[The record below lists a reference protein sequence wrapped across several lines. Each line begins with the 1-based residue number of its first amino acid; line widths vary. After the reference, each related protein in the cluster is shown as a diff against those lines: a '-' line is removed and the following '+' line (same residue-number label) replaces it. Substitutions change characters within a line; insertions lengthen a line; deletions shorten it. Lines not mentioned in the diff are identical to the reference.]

1 MKLLPF
7 FAVFGST
14 LAYPGMGALMS
25 DLHEDLAKR
34 QGTPPGSTELIGDLA
49 TLPNSALTP
58 VGVQLKGILQ
68 LTILPT
74 DTTSTFTKPG
84 ALGSAACTA
93 SKCCVWS
100 YISDAMAAAFVTS
113 GQCNALARQAVRL
126 GFHDSGTWQRGQTF
140 GGADGSIMLSGTEL
154 SRTDNNGLQNIGARM
169 QTWYNTYHQYG
180 VGMADLI
187 QFGAKLAVRV
197 CPGGPR
203 IRTFVGRVDSS
214 TANPTGLLPNVNSP
228 VPTLISLFA
237 NKTIVAGGLVALVGA
252 HTTSRQQFFDPSK
265 ALTPQDTT
273 PGLWDNLFYAQTKLP
288 SPPAGTLRFPSDAA
302 LSVNSATSGL
312 WTLFSTPN
320 GAAIWNRVRFCVAS
334 LLFSPYLCR
343 LSF

>member
-1 MKLLPF
+1 MRLLFLLALLGP
-7 FAVFGST
+7 VT
-14 LAYPGMGALMS
+14 AYPGMGALMS
-25 DLHEDLAKR
+25 DLKEELTKR
-34 QGTPPGSTELIGDLA
+34 QPPGGVPGSTELIGDLA

-74 DTTSTFTKPG
+74 DVTSTYTKPG

-100 YISDAMAAAFVTS
+100 YIRDAMAAAFVTS
-113 GQCNALARQAVRL
+113 GQCNALARGAVRL
-126 GFHDSGTWQRGQTF
+126 GFHDSGTWQRGQAT
-140 GGADGSIMLSGTEL
+140 GGADGSVVLSGSEIT
-154 SRTDNNGLQNIGARM
+154 RADNNGLQTIAARM

-187 QFGAKLAVRV
+187 QFGAKVAVRV

-214 TANPTGLLPNVNSP
+214 TANPSGLLPNVNSSP
-228 VPTLISLFA
+228 ATLISLFA

-252 HTTSRQQFFDPSK
+252 HTTSRQQFFDTAH

-273 PGLWDNLFYAQTKLP
+273 PGLWDNLFYSQTTAATPP
-288 SPPAGTLRFPSDAA
+288 SGILKFPSDVA
-302 LSVNSATSGL
+302 LSVNSQTSGV
-312 WTLFSTPN
+312 WSLFSTPA
-320 GAAIWNRVRFCVAS
+320 GAAIWNRVSFF
-334 LLFSPYLCR
+334 FSF
-343 LSF
+343 SFSFFFPL